1 MDHKSLLHKALQLAQ
16 DSPDPS
22 TQNAALLVNDK
33 GVILCWD
40 FNCFPAGIDYNTD
53 RWTRPTKYIFVEH
66 AERNVIYRA
75 AKLGIKTDGLIM
87 ICVFFACPD
96 CARAI
101 IQSGIKKCIG
111 HSKNTT
117 NPKWIKSI
125 KIGMDMLKEANV
137 EIELLGIHTG
147 IILKRDGKEIEF

>member
-75 AKLGIKTDGLIM
+75 AKLGIKTDGLTL
-87 ICVFFACPD
+87 VCPWFS
-96 CARAI
+96 CISCSRAI
-101 IQSGIKKCIG
+101 IQAGIKECVG
-111 HSKNTT
+111 
-117 NPKWIKSI
+117 
-125 KIGMDMLKEANV
+125 LKV
-137 EIELLGIHTG
+137 ESVHNQWAEEVRQG
-147 IILKRDGKEIEF
+147 